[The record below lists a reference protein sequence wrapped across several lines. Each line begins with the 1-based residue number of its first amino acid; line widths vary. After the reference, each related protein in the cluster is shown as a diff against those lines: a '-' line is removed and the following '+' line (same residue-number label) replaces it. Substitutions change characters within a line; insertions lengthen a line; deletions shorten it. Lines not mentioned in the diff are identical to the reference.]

1 MCVCVNKIIRDR
13 VMFKVTVN
21 GNFYTAESG
30 ALLSVVLSENGIWVE
45 HPCGGKG
52 LCKKCR
58 VKVNGRDELCCAY
71 KINSDITVE
80 IPVQEKEARE
90 EGVDTS
96 VPNES
101 LCLCLDIG
109 TTTLELALV
118 DRKNKE
124 ILKTFKAVNPQTA
137 MGADV
142 ISRIAYATENGTAA
156 LQKCVVNK
164 MNELISQM
172 GVEAVKKM
180 YVSANTTMLH
190 ILFGEDCTSLGV
202 APYTPK
208 FLSSKM
214 ADAKGLG
221 IEGVKEVESL
231 PCIDTFVGA
240 DIVAGVYFA
249 GEPAKGKYNLL
260 VDLGTNTE
268 IVLWS
273 EQGGVCTSAAS
284 GPCFEGGNISCGM
297 RATKGAVCG
306 FSEGSM
312 AVIGNTI
319 PKGLCASGLIDVVAH
334 LIKKGKIDSTG
345 YMAEDFSIAY
355 GVSLTGED
363 VREYQVAKS
372 AVYSGIQTLV
382 NELKISFADIDKA
395 YICGGFSQ
403 GLNIKNAVFTG
414 LIPKELQEKCVL
426 LGNSSL
432 SGTVKYALGN
442 GLSEKLLKKSKYID
456 LAEHPFFAGAF
467 IKNMEVF
474 S

>member
-1 MCVCVNKIIRDR
+1 
-13 VMFKVTVN
+13 MFKVTVN
-21 GNFYTAESG
+21 GNSHTAERG
-30 ALLSVVLSENGIWVE
+30 ELLSAVLAENGIWVE

-80 IPVQEKEARE
+80 IPEQEKTEALE
-90 EGVDTS
+90 YSENTS
-96 VPNES
+96 RPNES

-109 TTTLELALV
+109 TTTLEIALV
-118 DRKNKE
+118 DRRNKE
-124 ILKTFKAVNPQTA
+124 ILKTVKAVNPQIA

-142 ISRIAYATENGTAA
+142 ISRISYATQNGTAA

-164 MNELISQM
+164 INELITQM
-172 GVEAVKKM
+172 GVEAVEKM

-190 ILFGEDCTSLGV
+190 IFFGEDCSSLGV

-208 FLSSKM
+208 FLGSKT

-221 IEGVKEVESL
+221 IEGIKEVESL

-240 DIVAGVYFA
+240 DIVAGVHLA
-249 GEPAKGKYNLL
+249 GEPVKSKYNLL
-260 VDLGTNTE
+260 VDLGTNAE
-268 IVLWS
+268 IVLWN
-273 EQGGVCTSAAS
+273 EQGGICTSAAS

-297 RATKGAVCG
+297 RATEGAVCS

-312 AVIGNTI
+312 SVIGNTI

-355 GVSLTGED
+355 GVALTSED
-363 VREYQVAKS
+363 VREYQVARS
-372 AVYSGIQTLV
+372 AVYSAIQTLV
-382 NELKISFADIDKA
+382 NELKISFDDIDKA

-403 GLNIKNAVFTG
+403 GLNIKNAVFTR
-414 LIPKELQEKCVL
+414 LIPKALEEKCVL

-432 SGTVKYALGN
+432 NGTVKFAV
-442 GLSEKLLKKSKYID
+442 EKKTDNFLLENYKYID

-467 IKNMEVF
+467 IKNMEVC